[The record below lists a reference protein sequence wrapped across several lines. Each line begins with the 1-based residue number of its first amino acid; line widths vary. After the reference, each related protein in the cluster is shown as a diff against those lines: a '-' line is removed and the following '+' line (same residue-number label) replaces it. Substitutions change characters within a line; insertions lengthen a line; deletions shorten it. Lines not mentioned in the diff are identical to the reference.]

1 MAFIPD
7 YPSVVWAERAG
18 IDICA
23 IGDSLG
29 MVSSGF
35 ANTLP
40 VTVDMMIEHCEA
52 VARGARNTFRLVAM
66 PYGSS
71 RNPDVAV
78 VNALRFMKEGSVDC
92 VKMQGGRDKFQ
103 IIKAIA
109 DAGVPVM
116 SHVGM
121 CPHFVHQYGG
131 FKLQGKTADETL
143 KIIDDGIAIQDAG
156 AIGFEIEAVPAPVA
170 RAVDAAVDIFTFG
183 IGAGPASCGQLLL
196 AFDRLGVIRPLQ
208 AEVHQTLR
216 EHFAGR
222 GRRADS
228 VRRRSPEW
236 TISRRRAQL
245 LDEAGRSGEV
255 RESPGK
261 KAVIGRPWA
270 LIYFLYINETRA
282 KDPAMEKTE
291 RKKRTI
297 SEIRASKKT
306 GEKMVY
312 MSVPDYTSAQ
322 WAEKAGV
329 DVAVVGDSLAMV
341 AHGHTNTIPAT
352 MDMMVMH
359 SLAVRRGAPNTFV
372 LGCMPY
378 QSYNTP
384 DRALVNAT
392 RFMQDAGCDA
402 IKPQGGKS
410 QAHILKTL
418 VDAGIPTA
426 SHIGLTPHTV
436 AVFGGFKIQ
445 GRSADTAMKI
455 LEDALAIQD
464 AGCFMLEF
472 EAVPA
477 KIAAVISQQ
486 LEIPTIGIGAGVGTD
501 GQILLCYDLLGV
513 FVDFKPKFTK
523 RFANLT
529 EVAVKGISEYVAEVK
544 AGTFPDDDHSYDVD
558 EREYEKFLSLV
569 EKRKHH

>member
-1 MAFIPD
+1 M
-7 YPSVVWAERAG
+7 
-18 IDICA
+18 
-23 IGDSLG
+23 
-29 MVSSGF
+29 
-35 ANTLP
+35 
-40 VTVDMMIEHCEA
+40 
-52 VARGARNTFRLVAM
+52 
-66 PYGSS
+66 
-71 RNPDVAV
+71 
-78 VNALRFMKEGSVDC
+78 
-92 VKMQGGRDKFQ
+92 
-103 IIKAIA
+103 
-109 DAGVPVM
+109 
-116 SHVGM
+116 
-121 CPHFVHQYGG
+121 
-131 FKLQGKTADETL
+131 
-143 KIIDDGIAIQDAG
+143 
-156 AIGFEIEAVPAPVA
+156 
-170 RAVDAAVDIFTFG
+170 
-183 IGAGPASCGQLLL
+183 
-196 AFDRLGVIRPLQ
+196 
-208 AEVHQTLR
+208 
-216 EHFAGR
+216 
-222 GRRADS
+222 
-228 VRRRSPEW
+228 
-236 TISRRRAQL
+236 
-245 LDEAGRSGEV
+245 
-255 RESPGK
+255 
-261 KAVIGRPWA
+261 
-270 LIYFLYINETRA
+270 
-282 KDPAMEKTE
+282 AMEKAE

-297 SEIRASKKT
+297 TEIRASKKT

-341 AHGHTNTIPAT
+341 AHGHPNTIPAT

-436 AVFGGFKIQ
+436 AVLGGFKIQ
-445 GRSADTAMKI
+445 GRTADAAIKI

-477 KIAAVISQQ
+477 KIATVISQQ

-529 EVAVKGISEYVAEVK
+529 EVAVNGISKYVAEVK

-569 EKRKHH
+569 ENRKQH